1 MEGEIMTT
9 SDDKLIPFKMHPRV
23 FAALGADLVTNDVVA
38 LIELVKNSY
47 DAFAKNVWLRF
58 GKNKEGLFIE
68 IEDDGYG
75 MSHETIENV
84 WCVVA
89 TPFKEENQYSDDTKQ
104 RRVTGEKGLG
114 RLSAARLGAG
124 FKMYTQAQDDRCWEV
139 AVDWQGLTD
148 AKSLETC
155 FVSCTEELESSRFK
169 KTGTLIRITN
179 LTSSWDDDKLD
190 DLKENLARL
199 ISPFVD
205 TGDFS
210 IHVDDGGGHED
221 SVEQI
226 SSPEFLLRPKYC
238 LKGSVDKNGNIEAEY
253 KYNSLRDDQA
263 RTLSVGYSWSQ
274 VYQSRSLKDSEKQ
287 KLKEIGAGCGKFT
300 FELRAWDI
308 DSDGTE
314 EISDSFDIQK
324 TLIRKAIS
332 AHKGIS
338 VYRDGILVLP
348 KSDNARDWLGL
359 DLRRVSKVGTRLS
372 TSQIVG
378 HVAISAEENARIK
391 DTSDRERLVST
402 GEVTAFEV
410 ILRAAV
416 GLLENERDID
426 RIKPEKEK
434 PLEDLFAELTAEDM
448 LAEVLAIAKE
458 GSPASEAIPILQTF
472 NKSLDRVRKTI
483 QERFVYYSRMATVGT
498 IAQMLMHEI
507 RNRTT
512 IIGSFLTFIKR
523 TSSPFS
529 RELERTY
536 NATDKAVDSLERL
549 AEIFSPLASRA
560 FRRRKR
566 NSNLKEQVA
575 ACLDL
580 QKGDIKKNAIKIVV
594 KKSTDVQLAVDPG
607 ELDAILLNLTL
618 NAVYWLGQSEDD
630 NRVLEI
636 KGQMISNGD
645 RVRVFI
651 DDSGPGIKEEDLE
664 KVLWP
669 GVTRKPDGIGMG
681 LTVASELVAE
691 YGGQLRVKHPGTL
704 GGASFSFDLPFKKGG
719 R

>member
-1 MEGEIMTT
+1 MTKN
-9 SDDKLIPFKMHPRV
+9 DENLIPFKMHPRV

-58 GKNKEGLFIE
+58 GKNKEGNIVSIE
-68 IEDDGYG
+68 IEDDGCG
-75 MSHETIENV
+75 MSRKIIEDV

-89 TPFKEENQYSDDTKQ
+89 TPFKEENQYSDDKKQ

-124 FKMYTQAQDDRCWEV
+124 FQMYTQAQGDKCWEV
-139 AVDWQGLTD
+139 SLDWKGLTE
-148 AKSLETC
+148 AKALEGC
-155 FVSCTEELESSRFK
+155 FVTCKEVLEGAPFK
-169 KTGTLIRITN
+169 KMGTLINISK
-179 LTSSWDDDKLD
+179 LPAIWDEEKLN

-199 ISPFVD
+199 ISPFTE
-205 TGDFS
+205 TGDFT

-238 LKGSVDKNGNIEAEY
+238 FKGAVDEGGNIKGKYE
-253 KYNSLRDDQA
+253 YNSLRDDQT
-263 RTLSVGYSWSQ
+263 RTASLECNWSQ
-274 VYQSRSLKDSEKQ
+274 VYQSRGLKDAEKQ
-287 KLKEIGAGCGKFT
+287 KLAKNGAGCGKFS
-300 FELRAWDI
+300 FELRAWDL
-308 DSDGTE
+308 DTDGTD

-378 HVAISAEENARIK
+378 HVAISAEDNAAIK

-402 GEVTAFEV
+402 SEVTAFEV
-410 ILRAAV
+410 LLRTAV
-416 GLLENERDID
+416 GLLENERDMD
-426 RIKPEKEK
+426 RIKPEKER

-458 GSPASEAIPILQTF
+458 GSPASEAVPVLLAF
-472 NKSLDRVRKTI
+472 NKSLDTVRKTI

-512 IIGSFLTFIKR
+512 IIGSFLTFIKK
-523 TSSPFS
+523 TNSPFS

-536 NATDKAVDSLERL
+536 NATDKAIDSLERL

-580 QKGDIKKNAIKIVV
+580 QKGDIKKNGVRIVV

-636 KGQMISNGD
+636 KSQTIANGD
-645 RVRVFI
+645 RVRVFV
-651 DDSGPGIKEEDLE
+651 DDTGPGIKEEDLE

-704 GGASFSFDLPFKKGG
+704 GGASFSFDLPIKKGG